1 MKDFDCALFDVDGCL
16 VDIRKSYNAAIK
28 RSVKFILKNFNSD
41 RRTLTNRRRTN
52 LVTDKI
58 ILKFRQTGGFNNDV
72 DTSYAICLAELA
84 EPHKRIPDARNF
96 LFQVA
101 SNSNEEGIAS
111 VEKYLA
117 TLTSTTRVKN
127 LKRRLGYPA
136 PPGKSVLATIFD
148 ELFYGPN
155 LFKKLHNF
163 DPIYYSGK
171 PLIENDKLIIT
182 KATARSL
189 GRRFK
194 GNLAVVSGRSKLA
207 AEFSL
212 RSIFGYLKPNC
223 SVFLEDEPRQ
233 FAKPN
238 PYAIIKA
245 MKNMSARTAL
255 YVGDASEDLIMVRRA
270 EKKTNLR
277 IAFCGIY
284 GYSSKPL
291 ETKAHL
297 MNNGADF
304 VIQDINDLPNMLNNI
319 SLKK

>member
-1 MKDFDCALFDVDGCL
+1 M
-16 VDIRKSYNAAIK
+16 DIRKSYNAAIK
-28 RSVKFILKNFNSD
+28 RSVKFILRNFNSD
-41 RRTLTNRRRTN
+41 KRTLINRTQTN
-52 LVTDKI
+52 LVTDEI

-84 EPHKRIPDARNF
+84 KPHKRIPDARNF

-101 SNSNEEGIAS
+101 SNSNEEGIVS

-117 TLTSTTRVKN
+117 TLTSAIRIKN
-127 LKRRLGYPA
+127 LKKRLGYPA

-148 ELFYGPN
+148 ELFYGAN

-163 DPIYYSGK
+163 DAVYYSGK
-171 PLIENDKLIIT
+171 PLIENDKLIMT
-182 KATARSL
+182 KVTANSL
-189 GRRFK
+189 ARRFK
-194 GNLAVVSGRSKLA
+194 GNLAVVSGRSRLA

-212 RSIFGYLKPNC
+212 KPIFGYLKPNC
-223 SVFLEDEPRQ
+223 SVFLEDEPRK

-245 MKNMSARTAL
+245 MKCIGTGTAL
-255 YVGDASEDLIMVRRA
+255 YVGDASEDLIMVRKA
-270 EKKTNLR
+270 GQKTNLR
-277 IAFCGIY
+277 IAFCGVY
-284 GYSSKPL
+284 GYSSRPL

-304 VIQDINDLPNMLNNI
+304 VIRDINDLPNILNNI
-319 SLKK
+319 SLT

>member
-16 VDIRKSYNAAIK
+16 VDIRKSYNTAIK
-28 RSVKFILKNFNSD
+28 RSVKFILRNFSSD
-41 RRTLTNRRRTN
+41 KMTPVNRSRTN

-72 DTSYAICLAELA
+72 DTTYAICLAELA
-84 EPHKRIPDARNF
+84 QPHKRIPDARNF
-96 LFQVA
+96 LLQVA
-101 SNSNEEGIAS
+101 SHLDEDGIVS

-117 TLTSTTRVKN
+117 VLTSTTRIKN

-155 LFKKLHNF
+155 LFKKLHDF
-163 DPIYYSGK
+163 DPVYYSGK
-171 PLIENDKLIIT
+171 PLIENDKLMIT
-182 KATARSL
+182 KATASSL
-189 GRRFK
+189 ARRFK
-194 GNLAVVSGRSKLA
+194 GNLAVVSGRSRLA

-212 RSIFGYLKPNC
+212 KPIFRYLKPDC
-223 SVFLEDEPRQ
+223 SVFLEDEPRE

-245 MKNMSARTAL
+245 MKSMSARTAL

-270 EKKTNLR
+270 EQKTNVR
-277 IAFCGIY
+277 ITFCGVY
-284 GYSSKPL
+284 GYSSRPL

-297 MNNGADF
+297 KNNGSDF
-304 VIQDINDLPNMLNNI
+304 VIQGINDLPHMLNNI